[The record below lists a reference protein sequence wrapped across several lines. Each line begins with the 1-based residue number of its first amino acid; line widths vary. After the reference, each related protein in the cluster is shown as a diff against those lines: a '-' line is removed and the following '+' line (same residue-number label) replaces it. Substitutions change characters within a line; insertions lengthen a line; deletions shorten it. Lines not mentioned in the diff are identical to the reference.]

1 MVAAM
6 TAPRASVAP
15 TLTAP
20 HPAATAR
27 GIAMMLAAVVCF
39 TAMDALAKG
48 LIARYDTVQ
57 VVWARY
63 TVQTIGI
70 ALWQARRLGTV
81 LRTAHPWLQIARSAC
96 QLGSTAMFFAALRW
110 IGLAEATAIA
120 DLSPVLIT
128 VAAALILREKIGPRR
143 IAGVAAAFIGALIII
158 RPGSAVFTPASL
170 LPLGGALCYTGY
182 AIITRRIG
190 QAESVWTSLIYSTLI
205 GAALTT
211 AVLPT
216 VWHPIAA
223 DDLWLFAG
231 IGILGVVAQVF
242 LIRAFTLA
250 EASVVAPFGQTD
262 LIFAAML
269 GLIFFGDWPD
279 GWTILGALV
288 IAGAGLYVWHRETR
302 ASRARQHT

>member
-1 MVAAM
+1 M
-6 TAPRASVAP
+6 TTPRPSVTPA
-15 TLTAP
+15 L
-20 HPAATAR
+20 PAATAR
-27 GIAMMLAAVVCF
+27 GIVMMLAAVVAF
-39 TAMDALAKG
+39 TAMDALAKA
-48 LIARYDTVQ
+48 LIGRYDTVQ

-63 TVQTIGI
+63 TVQSVGV
-70 ALWQARRLGTV
+70 ALWQARRLGAV
-81 LRTAHPWLQIARSAC
+81 LRTAHPWLQVARSMC

-128 VAAALILREKIGPRR
+128 LAAALVLKEKIGPRR

-190 QAESVWTSLIYSTLI
+190 QAESVWTSLLYSTLI
-205 GAALTT
+205 GAAATT
-211 AVLPT
+211 AALPA
-216 VWHPIAA
+216 VWRPIAPA
-223 DDLWLFAG
+223 DLWLFAG
-231 IGILGVVAQVF
+231 IGLVGVVAQLF

-262 LIFAAML
+262 LIFAAAL
-269 GLIFFGDWPD
+269 GLIFFSDWPD

-302 ASRARQHT
+302 ASRARQATGRDGT